1 MATQSDASQT
11 LPSTEG
17 AATSTT
23 LQLLLLRL
31 LLDAF
36 VLGAE
41 QGRAE
46 AAFHITTIFYAQLS
60 GFLCICGAAY
70 VKNYTANPSLARE
83 SVVQV
88 FALHLTVLFL
98 PASPGA

>member
-1 MATQSDASQT
+1 MATQSNASQT

-17 AATSTT
+17 AASTT
-23 LQLLLLRL
+23 LQLLLLLL

-41 QGRAE
+41 QGGVE

-83 SVVQV
+83 SEWSKC
-88 FALHLTVLFL
+88 L
-98 PASPGA
+98 PCT